1 MTEKDLH
8 ALLHAADPKHFPKFD
23 HDRHM
28 SFPLLEYEIRDAIT
42 ARGWVWLV
50 CNDEA
55 DVTSGPNCMTYQHV
69 NENQLPAVA
78 LGLAFLQMLEVA
90 R

>member
-42 ARGWVWLV
+42 ARGWIWTLD
-50 CNDEA
+50 NEA
-55 DVTSGPNCMTYQHV
+55 ATVGSTPTCHTIKYV
-69 NENQLPAVA
+69 NSNQNHAVA
-78 LGLAFLQMLEVA
+78 LGFAFLGMLEVT